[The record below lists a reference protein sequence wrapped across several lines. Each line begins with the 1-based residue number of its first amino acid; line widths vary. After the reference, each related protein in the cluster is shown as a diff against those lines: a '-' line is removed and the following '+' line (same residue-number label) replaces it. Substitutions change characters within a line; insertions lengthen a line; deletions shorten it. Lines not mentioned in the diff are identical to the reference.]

1 MRKKGLQAYG
11 KMKSVK
17 SRNSRMEEVLKKSGI
32 GKRGMDTPAER
43 DFLQRVMK
51 NDKMTPQEK
60 YNFLHDDGYYDEEDT
75 GI

>member
-1 MRKKGLQAYG
+1 MTPYG

-17 SRNSRMEEVLKKSGI
+17 SRNSRMEKAMRKSGI
-32 GKRGMDTPAER
+32 GKRSMDTPAER
-43 DFLQRVMK
+43 DYLQRVMK
-51 NDKMTPQEK
+51 NDKLTPQEK